1 MIAHRAAAAGIYDDE
16 ALRDGVVQVGR
27 RRVPGEQLDVHLLRL
42 QPREQREKRVVASG
56 AARALTESERS
67 RRRAR
72 RGALDGAGAR
82 RRDVGKEEQY
92 DDELRVPDGHVEG
105 PARRRDQA
113 AEALVEG
120 PAQTVDDTVDALAV
134 QLPAPEDSQSAGDDC
149 KTLGVGL

>member
-56 AARALTESERS
+56 AACELTESERG

-72 RGALDGAGAR
+72 RDALDGAGAR

-92 DDELRVPDGHVEG
+92 DDELRVPDGLT
-105 PARRRDQA
+105 RRNQA
-113 AEALVEG
+113 AEALVDG
-120 PAQTVDDTVDALAV
+120 PAQTIDGTVDALAV
-134 QLPAPEDSQSAGDDC
+134 
-149 KTLGVGL
+149 